1 MVVRLDR
8 RDAEGAAEGGNDTQ
22 VLIKPEKEE
31 EEAAEKKN
39 GISGFLVSLIG
50 NRRSDCAPVRVITD
64 EWGRSPWQRVF
75 TFGDPKLYVLEW
87 IAFVAAVTSGVAV
100 AMVNLVMGNF
110 LTLLSDFSFS
120 DATSRPGDFMAAVR
134 TSALYFVCI
143 GIVRFVATYIYA
155 SLFTYVAYRLTR
167 NIRQS
172 YLRAALSQE
181 IAYYDRGVTGSISQQ
196 ATTNGKLIQSG
207 IAEKLGI
214 VIQAMATFVAAFI
227 IAFVTQW
234 KLTLILIF
242 IVPTLLIVLG
252 TASGLDAIIE
262 TKILQIYAQ
271 AGSYAE
277 SVLGGVR
284 TLQAF
289 SLQPRV
295 MAQYDSYLQHA
306 YTQGMRKNK
315 LYGIVFGG
323 QYFVVYAGMGLAFW
337 QGIAMFDRG
346 EISDLGTV
354 FTVLF
359 SIIMAANTVMQVAPH
374 MVTFSRA
381 ATAASE
387 LFVLIDRP
395 SEINPFDEF
404 GDQPEETAGCIDVHN
419 VSFSYPTRPD
429 VTVLEDFSLT
439 IPAGKVTA
447 LVGSSGSGK
456 STIIGLLERWYN
468 PRTGSISLDGTDIS
482 QLNLK
487 WLRTN
492 IRLVQQARHPTEP
505 VLFNTSVFENIANG
519 LIGTPW
525 EAASQEE
532 QMQRVQ
538 AAAKL
543 AFAHEFIQT
552 LPQGYHTRIGERGGL
567 LSGGQKQR
575 IAIARS
581 VISEPKILLLDEAT
595 SALDPHAEGIVQ
607 KALENASKNR
617 TTIVIA
623 HKLATIRNADNIVVI
638 SQGKITEQGRHEDLV
653 SRNGIYATLVK
664 AQDLAP
670 ANVEDG
676 HGLGSA
682 SNSDELSEKENHHVG
697 RMHSL
702 GRIRTADAQPLAALR
717 NQEDYD
723 LAEKTDVIHNIW
735 KLLRGTQDI
744 WLWFAVTVA
753 TCIGGAAVNPGQALL
768 LGNIMSVFTS
778 SNVVTRG
785 NFISLMF
792 FVMSLGILVI
802 YFVMGWSTNT
812 IAQTLNRKMRREIMA
827 SFLRQDLQFFDRAE
841 NTIGALIG
849 RLDSYPQAILEL
861 MGFTVAIILMSVL
874 NIVAS
879 SILAIVV
886 SWKLG
891 LVGVFVGLPPMM
903 LGGYARVRLEAKMD
917 DEIDQRLSA
926 SASVASE
933 TVMAIRTVSSLAIE
947 STVLRKY
954 VYELDLAISHT
965 SRPMFHM
972 MTWFSLT
979 QSVEYFVLALGFW
992 WGSKL
997 INDGEISL
1005 YQFIISFMGV
1015 YFSGQ
1020 ATALAFSFASSL
1032 TKANQAANYYLWLDG
1047 LNGTILETDD
1057 NRNEGPKHGCRSYD
1071 FHDVQFS
1078 YPLAPDNR
1086 VLKGVSLSIQRG
1098 EFVAFV
1104 GASGCGKSTMISLL
1118 ERFYDP
1124 TRGTITLD
1132 SSAPLSSLNPLLYRK
1147 HVALVQQEPTLF
1159 PGTIRDN
1166 ISHGM
1171 PYLGVT
1177 DAASDEALEEAC
1189 RAAHAWDFVSS
1200 LPDGLDTPCGTSGSQ
1215 LSGGQRQRIAIARAL
1230 VRKPSVVLLDEA
1242 TSALDTESEKLVQGA
1257 LLEAALSSD
1266 RITIAVAHRLSTV
1279 RDANCIFVFYAGNI
1293 VEVGTHSE
1301 LVAKGGMYAK
1311 MCEAQRL
1318 DGAA

>member
-1 MVVRLDR
+1 MAAPLDPR
-8 RDAEGAAEGGNDTQ
+8 EAEKAAGVANDAQ
-22 VLIKPEKEE
+22 IPIKPEKENDE
-31 EEAAEKKN
+31 SAEKKKGTN
-39 GISGFLVSLIG
+39 GFL
-50 NRRSDCAPVRVITD
+50 
-64 EWGRSPWQRVF
+64 RVF
-75 TFGDPKLYVLEW
+75 TFGDTKLYALECMAF
-87 IAFVAAVTSGVAV
+87 IAAIASGVAL
-100 AMVNLVMGNF
+100 AMVNLVMGHF

-120 DATSRPGDFMAAVR
+120 DANSMPGNFMSAVR
-134 TSALYFVCI
+134 TSALYFVYI
-143 GIVRFVATYIYA
+143 GVARFVATYIYA
-155 SLFTYVAYRLTR
+155 SLFTYVAYHLTR
-167 NIRQS
+167 NVRRS
-172 YLRAALSQE
+172 YLRAAFSQE
-181 IAYYDRGVTGSISQQ
+181 ITYYDQGGSGSISQQ

-214 VIQAMATFVAAFI
+214 VIQAISTFVAAFV
-227 IAFVTQW
+227 IAFVAQW

-242 IVPTLLIVLG
+242 MVPTLLIVLG
-252 TASGLDAIIE
+252 MAGGIDAMIE
-262 TKILQIYAQ
+262 TKILQVYAQ

-277 SVLGGVR
+277 NVLGGVQ

-289 SLQPRV
+289 SLRPRV
-295 MAQYDSYLQHA
+295 MAKYDSYLQDA
-306 YTQGMRKNK
+306 YTQGMKKNK

-337 QGIAMFDRG
+337 QGIAMLDRG

-354 FTVLF
+354 FVVLF
-359 SIIMAANTVMQVAPH
+359 SVIMAASTVMQVAPH

-387 LFVLIDRP
+387 LFALIDRQ
-395 SEINPFDEF
+395 SEINPFDES
-404 GDQPEETAGCIDVHN
+404 GDKPDETAGFIDLHGIN
-419 VSFSYPTRPD
+419 FSYPTRPD
-429 VTVLEDFSLT
+429 VTVLEDFTLN

-447 LVGSSGSGK
+447 LVGPSGSGK
-456 STIIGLLERWYN
+456 STIISLLERWYN
-468 PRTGSISLDGTDIS
+468 PRAGSISLDGTDIS
-482 QLNLK
+482 RLNLK

-492 IRLVQQARHPTEP
+492 VRLVQQEP
-505 VLFNTSVFENIANG
+505 VLFNGSAFENIANG
-519 LIGTPW
+519 LVGTQW
-525 EAASQEE
+525 EIASQED

-538 AAAKL
+538 EAAKL
-543 AFAHEFIQT
+543 AFAHDFIQN

-595 SALDPHAEGIVQ
+595 SALDPHAESIVQ
-607 KALENASKNR
+607 KALDSASENR

-623 HKLATIRNADNIVVI
+623 HKLATIRKADNIVVM
-638 SQGKITEQGRHEDLV
+638 SKGKIMEQGRHEELV

-670 ANVEDG
+670 GNIEKN
-676 HGLGSA
+676 HGSGGTST
-682 SNSDELSEKENHHVG
+682 SDEVLEKEDDHVV
-697 RMHSL
+697 RVQSL
-702 GRIRTADAQPLAALR
+702 ASIRTTEAQQLATLKDR
-717 NQEDYD
+717 EDYD
-723 LAEKTDVIHNIW
+723 LHEKTGIIRSIW
-735 KLLRGTQDI
+735 KLLRGAPDI
-744 WLWFAVTVA
+744 WLWFAVTIA
-753 TCIGGAAVNPGQALL
+753 TCIGGAAINPGQALL

-778 SNVVTRG
+778 PNMVARG

-812 IAQTLNRKMRREIMA
+812 IAQGLSRKMRREILE
-827 SFLRQDLQFFDRAE
+827 SFLRQDLRFFDRPE
-841 NTIGALIG
+841 NTVGALIS

-861 MGFTVAIILMSVL
+861 MGFTVAIILMSVI

-879 SILAIVV
+879 SVLAIVV

-891 LVGVFVGLPPMM
+891 LVGVFVGLPSMM
-903 LGGYARVRLEAKMD
+903 LGGYARLRLETKMD
-917 DEIDQRLSA
+917 DEIGKSLSA

-947 STVLRKY
+947 STVLKKY
-954 VYELDLAISHT
+954 VDELDLAISQT
-965 SRPMFHM
+965 SGPMFHM

-997 INDGEISL
+997 INDGEISF
-1005 YQFIISFMGV
+1005 YQFIVSFMGV

-1020 ATALAFSFASSL
+1020 ATALALSFASSF
-1032 TKANQAANYYLWLDG
+1032 TKANQAANYYFWLDG
-1047 LNGTILETDD
+1047 LDGTIRETDD
-1057 NRNEGPKHGCRSYD
+1057 NRKERPEHGCHSYD
-1071 FHDVQFS
+1071 FQDVQFS

-1086 VLKGVSLSIQRG
+1086 ILKGVSLSIQRG
-1098 EFVAFV
+1098 DFVAFV

-1124 TRGTITLD
+1124 TSGAITID
-1132 SSAPLSSLNPLLYRK
+1132 SSAPLSSINPLLYRK
-1147 HVALVQQEPTLF
+1147 QVALVQQEPTLF
-1159 PGTIRDN
+1159 PGTIREN
-1166 ISHGM
+1166 ISQGV
-1171 PYLGVT
+1171 PDLGAT
-1177 DAASDEALEEAC
+1177 EAASDEMLEEAC
-1189 RAAHAWDFVSS
+1189 RAANAWDFVSS
-1200 LPDGLDTPCGTSGSQ
+1200 LPEGLDTPCGTSGSQ
-1215 LSGGQRQRIAIARAL
+1215 LSGGQRQRVAIARAL
-1230 VRKPSVVLLDEA
+1230 VRKPNVILLDEA

-1257 LLEAALSSD
+1257 LSEAASSRD

-1279 RDANCIFVFYAGNI
+1279 RDANCIFVFYAGKI
-1293 VEVGTHSE
+1293 VEAGTHSK

-1311 MCEAQRL
+1311 MCEAQKL

>member
-1 MVVRLDR
+1 MAGRINQR
-8 RDAEGAAEGGNDTQ
+8 KAEGAVGVGNDTEI
-22 VLIKPEKEE
+22 LIEPEKENVP
-31 EEAAEKKN
+31 AGKKDGTN
-39 GISGFLVSLIG
+39 GFLVSLAG
-50 NRRSDCAPVRVITD
+50 KVMTEYPLVRVVTD
-64 EWGRSPWQRVF
+64 ELGRSILQRVL
-75 TFGDPKLYVLEW
+75 TFGETKLYVLEG
-87 IAFVAAVTSGVAV
+87 IAFIAAITSGVAV

-110 LTLLSDFSFS
+110 LTLLSNFSFS
-120 DATSRPGDFMAAVR
+120 DAHSIPENFMSAVR
-134 TSALYFVCI
+134 TSALYFVYI
-143 GIVRFVATYIYA
+143 GIVRLMATYIYA
-155 SLFTYVAYRLTR
+155 SLFTYVAYHLTR
-167 NIRQS
+167 NVRQS

-181 IAYYDRGVTGSISQQ
+181 IAYYDRGATGSISQQ

-214 VIQAMATFVAAFI
+214 AIQATATFVAAFI
-227 IAFVTQW
+227 VAFATQW

-242 IVPTLLIVLG
+242 IVPTLLIVVG
-252 TASGLDAIIE
+252 TAGGIDATIE
-262 TKILQIYAQ
+262 TKILQIYAH
-271 AGSYAE
+271 ASSYAE

-289 SLQPRV
+289 GLQPRV
-295 MAQYDSYLQHA
+295 LAKYDSYLQYA
-306 YTQGMRKNK
+306 YTQGIRKNK

-359 SIIMAANTVMQVAPH
+359 SVIMAANTVTQIAPH

-387 LFVLIDRP
+387 LFALIDRQ
-395 SEINPFDEF
+395 SEINPFDELGYRPDKTTGF
-404 GDQPEETAGCIDVHN
+404 IDLR
-419 VSFSYPTRPD
+419 SIRFSYPTRPD
-429 VTVLEDFSLT
+429 VSVLEDFTLN

-447 LVGSSGSGK
+447 LVGPSGSGK
-456 STIIGLLERWYN
+456 STVIGLLERWYN
-468 PRTGSISLDGTDIS
+468 PRVGSICLDGKDIS

-492 IRLVQQARHPTEP
+492 IRLVQQARH
-505 VLFNTSVFENIANG
+505 LNVFENIANG
-519 LIGTPW
+519 LVGTQW
-525 EAASQEE
+525 EAAPQEE

-538 AAAKL
+538 VAAKL
-543 AFAHEFIQT
+543 AFAHEFIQN

-575 IAIARS
+575 IVIARS

-623 HKLATIRNADNIVVI
+623 HKLATIRNADNIVVM
-638 SQGKITEQGRHEDLV
+638 SKGKIIEQGRHEELV

-664 AQDLAP
+664 TQDLAP
-670 ANVEDG
+670 ANIENDDR
-676 HGLGSA
+676 LESTR
-682 SNSDELSEKENHHVG
+682 SSDRISEKETYHVG
-697 RMHSL
+697 RIQSL
-702 GRIRTADAQPLAALR
+702 ARMRTPKTQQLAAVRYL
-717 NQEDYD
+717 EDHDLYD
-723 LAEKTDVIHNIW
+723 KTDIIRNIW
-735 KLLRGTQDI
+735 KLLRGTRDI
-744 WLWFAVTVA
+744 WLWFAVTIA
-753 TCIGGAAVNPGQALL
+753 TCIGGAVINPGQALL

-792 FVMSLGILVI
+792 FVMSFGILVI

-812 IAQTLNRKMRREIMA
+812 VAHRLSRKMRREILE
-827 SFLRQDLQFFDRAE
+827 SFLRQDLRFFDRPE
-841 NTIGALIG
+841 NTVGALIS

-861 MGFTVAIILMSVL
+861 MGFTVAIVFMSVL

-886 SWKLG
+886 SWKIG
-891 LVGVFVGLPPMM
+891 LVGVFAGLPPMM
-903 LGGYARVRLEAKMD
+903 LGGYARVRIEAKMD
-917 DEIDQRLSA
+917 DEMDKRLSA
-926 SASVASE
+926 SASVATE
-933 TVMAIRTVSSLAIE
+933 TITAIRTISSLAIE

-954 VYELDLAISHT
+954 VYELDLAIYQT

-979 QSVEYFVLALGFW
+979 QSGEYFVLALGFW

-997 INDGEISL
+997 INDGEITL
-1005 YQFIISFMGV
+1005 YQFIVSFMGI

-1032 TKANQAANYYLWLDG
+1032 TKANQASNYYFWLDS
-1047 LNGTILETDD
+1047 LHGTIRETDD
-1057 NRNEGPKHGCRSYD
+1057 NREEGPKHGCRSYD
-1071 FHDVQFS
+1071 LQDVQFS
-1078 YPLAPDNR
+1078 YPLAPDHR

-1098 EFVAFV
+1098 DFVAFV

-1124 TRGTITLD
+1124 ARGAITIDT
-1132 SSAPLSSLNPLLYRK
+1132 SAPLSSINPLLYRK

-1159 PGTIRDN
+1159 LGTIREN
-1166 ISHGM
+1166 ISQGM
-1171 PYLGVT
+1171 PDLGVT
-1177 DAASDEALEEAC
+1177 EVASDEALEEAC
-1189 RAAHAWDFVSS
+1189 RAANVWDFILS
-1200 LPDGLDTPCGTSGSQ
+1200 LPEGLDTACGTSGSQ

-1230 VRKPSVVLLDEA
+1230 VRKPNVVLLDEA

-1257 LLEAALSSD
+1257 LLAATSSSD

-1279 RDANCIFVFYAGNI
+1279 RDAKCIFVFYAGKI
-1293 VEVGTHSE
+1293 VEAGTHSE
-1301 LVAKGGMYAK
+1301 LVARGGMYAK
-1311 MCEAQRL
+1311 MCEAQKL
-1318 DGAA
+1318 EGTA

>member
-1 MVVRLDR
+1 MAAPLDPR
-8 RDAEGAAEGGNDTQ
+8 EAEKAAGVANDAQ
-22 VLIKPEKEE
+22 IPVKPEKENDE
-31 EEAAEKKN
+31 SAEKKRGTN
-39 GISGFLVSLIG
+39 GFL
-50 NRRSDCAPVRVITD
+50 
-64 EWGRSPWQRVF
+64 RVF
-75 TFGDPKLYVLEW
+75 TFGDTKLYVLEC
-87 IAFVAAVTSGVAV
+87 IAFIAAIASGVAL
-100 AMVNLVMGNF
+100 AMVNLVMGQF
-110 LTLLSDFSFS
+110 LTLLGDFSFS
-120 DATSRPGDFMAAVR
+120 DANSMPGNFMSAVR
-134 TSALYFVCI
+134 TSVLYFVYI
-143 GIVRFVATYIYA
+143 GVARLVATYIYA
-155 SLFTYVAYRLTR
+155 SLFTYVAYHLTR
-167 NIRQS
+167 NVRRS
-172 YLRAALSQE
+172 YLRAAFSQE
-181 IAYYDRGVTGSISQQ
+181 IAYYDRGASGSISQQ

-214 VIQAMATFVAAFI
+214 VIQAISTFVAAFV

-242 IVPTLLIVLG
+242 MVPTLLIVLG
-252 TASGLDAIIE
+252 TAGGIDAMIE
-262 TKILQIYAQ
+262 TKILQVYAQ

-277 SVLGGVR
+277 NVLGGVR

-289 SLQPRV
+289 SLRPRV
-295 MAQYDSYLQHA
+295 MAKYESYLQDA
-306 YTQGMRKNK
+306 YAQGMKKNK

-337 QGIAMFDRG
+337 QGIAMLDRG

-354 FTVLF
+354 FVVLF
-359 SIIMAANTVMQVAPH
+359 SVIMAASTVMQVAPH

-387 LFVLIDRP
+387 LFALIDRQ
-395 SEINPFDEF
+395 SEINPFDES
-404 GDQPEETAGCIDVHN
+404 GDKPDETAGFIDLHGIN
-419 VSFSYPTRPD
+419 FSYPTRPD
-429 VTVLEDFSLT
+429 VTVLEDFTLH

-447 LVGSSGSGK
+447 LV
-456 STIIGLLERWYN
+456 
-468 PRTGSISLDGTDIS
+468 
-482 QLNLK
+482 
-487 WLRTN
+487 
-492 IRLVQQARHPTEP
+492 EP
-505 VLFNTSVFENIANG
+505 VLFNGSVFENIANG
-519 LIGTPW
+519 LVGTQW
-525 EAASQEE
+525 EAASQED

-538 AAAKL
+538 DAAKL
-543 AFAHEFIQT
+543 AFAHDFIQN

-607 KALENASKNR
+607 KALDCASENR

-623 HKLATIRNADNIVVI
+623 HKLATIRNADNIVVM
-638 SQGKITEQGRHEDLV
+638 SKGKIREQGRHDELV

-670 ANVEDG
+670 ANFEKS
-676 HGLGSA
+676 HGSPGTST
-682 SNSDELSEKENHHVG
+682 SDEASEKVDDHADRVQ
-697 RMHSL
+697 SL
-702 GRIRTADAQPLAALR
+702 ARIRTAEAQQLAALKDR
-717 NQEDYD
+717 EDHD
-723 LAEKTDVIHNIW
+723 LYEKTGIIRSIW
-735 KLLRGTQDI
+735 KLLRGTPDI
-744 WLWFAVTVA
+744 WLWFAVTIT
-753 TCIGGAAVNPGQALL
+753 TCIGGAAINPGQALL

-778 SNVVTRG
+778 PNMVAHG

-812 IAQTLNRKMRREIMA
+812 IAQTLSRKMRREILE
-827 SFLRQDLQFFDRAE
+827 SFLRQDLRFFDRPE
-841 NTIGALIG
+841 NTVGALSS

-861 MGFTVAIILMSVL
+861 MGFTVAIILMSVI

-879 SILAIVV
+879 SVLAIVV

-903 LGGYARVRLEAKMD
+903 LGGYARVRLETKMD
-917 DEIDQRLSA
+917 DEMGQRLSA
-926 SASVASE
+926 SASVAAE

-954 VYELDLAISHT
+954 VDELDLAISQT
-965 SRPMFHM
+965 SGPMFHM

-997 INDGEISL
+997 INDGEISF
-1005 YQFIISFMGV
+1005 YQFIVSFMGV

-1020 ATALAFSFASSL
+1020 ATALAFSFASSF
-1032 TKANQAANYYLWLDG
+1032 TKANQAINYYFWLDG
-1047 LNGTILETDD
+1047 LDGTIRETDD
-1057 NRNEGPKHGCRSYD
+1057 NRKEGPEHGCRSYD
-1071 FHDVQFS
+1071 FQDVQFS

-1124 TRGTITLD
+1124 TSGAITID
-1132 SSAPLSSLNPLLYRK
+1132 SSAPLSSINPLLYRK
-1147 HVALVQQEPTLF
+1147 QVALVQQEPTLF
-1159 PGTIRDN
+1159 PGTIREN
-1166 ISHGM
+1166 ISQGV
-1171 PYLGVT
+1171 PDLGPT
-1177 DAASDEALEEAC
+1177 EAASDEALEEAC
-1189 RAAHAWDFVSS
+1189 RAANAWDFVSS
-1200 LPDGLDTPCGTSGSQ
+1200 LPEGLDTPCGTSGSQ

-1230 VRKPSVVLLDEA
+1230 VRKPNVILLDEA

-1257 LLEAALSSD
+1257 LSETASSGD

-1279 RDANCIFVFYAGNI
+1279 RDANCIFVFYEGKI
-1293 VEVGTHSE
+1293 VEAGTHGE
-1301 LVAKGGMYAK
+1301 LVAKEGMYAK
-1311 MCEAQRL
+1311 MCEAQKL

>member
-1 MVVRLDR
+1 MVVHLDR
-8 RDAEGAAEGGNDTQ
+8 RDVEGAAEVGNDTQ

-31 EEAAEKKN
+31 ESAEKTN
-39 GISGFLVSLIG
+39 GTSGFLVSLAG
-50 NRRSDCAPVRVITD
+50 KMRTECVPVRVMTD
-64 EWGRSPWQRVF
+64 ELGRFTWQRVF
-75 TFGDPKLYVLEW
+75 TFGNPKLCVLEC
-87 IAFVAAVTSGVAV
+87 IAFVAAITSGVAV

-120 DATSRPGDFMAAVR
+120 DMTSMPGDFMAAVR
-134 TSALYFVCI
+134 KSALYFVYI
-143 GIVRFVATYIYA
+143 GIARLVATYIYA
-155 SLFTYVAYRLTR
+155 SLFTYVAYHLTR
-167 NIRQS
+167 NVRQS

-181 IAYYDRGVTGSISQQ
+181 IAYYDRGVAGSISQQ

-214 VIQAMATFVAAFI
+214 VIQAIATFVAAFI

-295 MAQYDSYLQHA
+295 VAKYDSYLQHA

-387 LFVLIDRP
+387 LFVLIDRQ
-395 SEINPFDEF
+395 SEINPFDEC
-404 GDQPEETAGCIDVHN
+404 GYQPEETAGCIYLHN

-429 VTVLEDFSLT
+429 VPVLEDFSLN
-439 IPAGKVTA
+439 IPTGKVTA
-447 LVGSSGSGK
+447 LVGPSGSGK

-468 PRTGSISLDGTDIS
+468 PRTGSISLDGKDIS
-482 QLNLK
+482 RLNLK

-492 IRLVQQARHPTEP
+492 IRLVQQARHLKEP

-519 LIGTPW
+519 LIGTQW

-538 AAAKL
+538 EAAKL

-595 SALDPHAEGIVQ
+595 SALDPHAEVIVQ

-638 SQGKITEQGRHEDLV
+638 SKGKIIEQGRHEDLV
-653 SRNGIYATLVK
+653 SRNGIYASLVK

-670 ANVEDG
+670 ANIEIG
-676 HGLGSA
+676 HDLGSTRT
-682 SNSDELSEKENHHVG
+682 SDEVSEKENHHVG
-697 RMHSL
+697 RMQSL
-702 GRIRTADAQPLAALR
+702 GRIRTAEAQQLAALR
-717 NQEDYD
+717 NREEYD
-723 LAEKTDVIHNIW
+723 LSEKTDVIHNIW
-735 KLLRGTQDI
+735 KLLKGTQDI
-744 WLWFAVTVA
+744 WLWFAVTIA

-768 LGNIMSVFTS
+768 LGNIMSIFTS

-812 IAQTLNRKMRREIMA
+812 IAQRLNRKMRREIME

-879 SILAIVV
+879 SVLAIVV

-947 STVLRKY
+947 NTVLRKY

-965 SRPMFHM
+965 SRPMFYM

-1005 YQFIISFMGV
+1005 YQFIVSFMGV

-1032 TKANQAANYYLWLDG
+1032 TKANQAANYYLWLKG
-1047 LNGTILETDD
+1047 LDGTIRETDD
-1057 NRNEGPKHGCRSYD
+1057 NRKEGPKHRCRSYD

-1078 YPLAPDNR
+1078 YPLAPENR

-1104 GASGCGKSTMISLL
+1104 GASGCGKSTMVSLL

-1124 TRGTITLD
+1124 TSGAITID
-1132 SSAPLSSLNPLLYRK
+1132 SSAPLSSINPLLYRK

-1166 ISHGM
+1166 ISQGM
-1171 PYLGVT
+1171 PDLGVT
-1177 DAASDEALEEAC
+1177 EAASDEALEEAC
-1189 RAAHAWDFVSS
+1189 RAANAWDFVSS
-1200 LPDGLDTPCGTSGSQ
+1200 LPDGLNTPCGTSGSQ

-1230 VRKPSVVLLDEA
+1230 IRKPSVVLLDEA

-1257 LLEAALSSD
+1257 LLEAASSSD

-1301 LVAKGGMYAK
+1301 LVVKGGMYAK

>member
-1 MVVRLDR
+1 MVVHLDR
-8 RDAEGAAEGGNDTQ
+8 RDVEGAAEVGNDTQ

-31 EEAAEKKN
+31 EESIEKKN
-39 GISGFLVSLIG
+39 V
-50 NRRSDCAPVRVITD
+50 VTD
-64 EWGRSPWQRVF
+64 ELGRFTWQRVF
-75 TFGDPKLYVLEW
+75 TFGDPRLYVLEC
-87 IAFVAAVTSGVAV
+87 IAFVAAITSGVAV

-120 DATSRPGDFMAAVR
+120 DATSMPGDFMGAVR

-143 GIVRFVATYIYA
+143 GIVRLVATYIYA
-155 SLFTYVAYRLTR
+155 SLFTYVAYHLAR
-167 NIRQS
+167 NVRQS

-181 IAYYDRGVTGSISQQ
+181 IAYYDQGVAGSISQQ

-214 VIQAMATFVAAFI
+214 VIQAITTFVAAFI

-252 TASGLDAIIE
+252 TASDLDAIIE

-295 MAQYDSYLQHA
+295 VAKYDSYLQHA

-359 SIIMAANTVMQVAPH
+359 SIIMAANAVMQVAPH

-387 LFVLIDRP
+387 LF
-395 SEINPFDEF
+395 
-404 GDQPEETAGCIDVHN
+404 
-419 VSFSYPTRPD
+419 
-429 VTVLEDFSLT
+429 DFSLN

-447 LVGSSGSGK
+447 LVGPSGSGK
-456 STIIGLLERWYN
+456 STVIGLLERWYN
-468 PRTGSISLDGTDIS
+468 PRTGSISLDGKDIS
-482 QLNLK
+482 QINLK

-492 IRLVQQARHPTEP
+492 IRLVQQARHLKVEP

-519 LIGTPW
+519 LIGTQW
-525 EAASQEE
+525 EAASPEE

-538 AAAKL
+538 EAAKL
-543 AFAHEFIQT
+543 SFAHEFIQT

-581 VISEPKILLLDEAT
+581 VISGPRILLLDEAT
-595 SALDPHAEGIVQ
+595 SALDPHAETIVQ

-623 HKLATIRNADNIVVI
+623 HKLATICNADNIVVI
-638 SQGKITEQGRHEDLV
+638 SKGKIIEQGRHEDLV
-653 SRNGIYATLVK
+653 SRDSIYATLVK

-670 ANVEDG
+670 ANIENG
-676 HGLGSA
+676 HGLGSTRT
-682 SNSDELSEKENHHVG
+682 SDEVAEKGNHHVG

-702 GRIRTADAQPLAALR
+702 GKVRTAEAKQLAALR
-717 NQEDYD
+717 TREEYD
-723 LAEKTDVIHNIW
+723 LSEKTDVIHNIW
-735 KLLRGTQDI
+735 KLLKGTQDI
-744 WLWFAVTVA
+744 WLWFAVTIA
-753 TCIGGAAVNPGQALL
+753 TCIGGAAVNPAQALL

-785 NFISLMF
+785 NFISLIF
-792 FVMSLGILVI
+792 FIMSLGILVI

-812 IAQTLNRKMRREIMA
+812 MAQRLNRKIRREIME

-891 LVGVFVGLPPMM
+891 LVGVFVGLPPMI

-917 DEIDQRLSA
+917 DEIEQRLSA

-933 TVMAIRTVSSLAIE
+933 RVMAIRTVSSLAIE
-947 STVLRKY
+947 NTVLRKY
-954 VYELDLAISHT
+954 GYELDLAISHI

-1005 YQFIISFMGV
+1005 YQFIVSFMGI
-1015 YFSGQ
+1015 
-1020 ATALAFSFASSL
+1020 
-1032 TKANQAANYYLWLDG
+1032 TKANQAANYYLWLERLD
-1047 LNGTILETDD
+1047 GTILETDD
-1057 NRNEGPKHGCRSYD
+1057 NRKEGPKHGRRSYD

-1078 YPLAPDNR
+1078 YALAPDNR

-1124 TRGTITLD
+1124 TSGAITID
-1132 SSAPLSSLNPLLYRK
+1132 SSAPLSSINPLLYRK

-1166 ISHGM
+1166 ISQGM
-1171 PYLGVT
+1171 PDLGVT
-1177 DAASDEALEEAC
+1177 AAPSDEALEAAC
-1189 RAAHAWDFVSS
+1189 RAANAWDFVSS
-1200 LPDGLDTPCGTSGSQ
+1200 LPDGLNTLCGTSGSQ
-1215 LSGGQRQRIAIARAL
+1215 LSGGQRQRIPIARAL
-1230 VRKPSVVLLDEA
+1230 IRKPSVALLDEV

-1257 LLEAALSSD
+1257 LLEAASSSD
-1266 RITIAVAHRLSTV
+1266 CITIAVAHRLSTV